1 MKSNKKVIILILVL
15 LICINYS
22 YPLIVSNKMG
32 DLILV
37 RSISYYGSWNS
48 YSYRYYLTSSGRV
61 YFYEEDP
68 KIDLK
73 DSKGVLRRLE
83 EDNNRIKNLSLLS
96 LICVNIGLRLCPTV
110 VTNDSDD
117 IDDINEPNSY
127 TYRVRNVKGS
137 YELEKVNNI
146 FDLMI
151 GVIKSLK

>member
-1 MKSNKKVIILILVL
+1 MKSSKKVIILILVL
-15 LICINYS
+15 LICINYL
-22 YPLIVSNKMG
+22 YTLIVSNKMG

-37 RSISYYGSWNS
+37 RSISYYGCWNS

-68 KIDLK
+68 EIDLK

-96 LICVNIGLRLCPTV
+96 LICVNIGLRLCPTIV
-110 VTNDSDD
+110 NNDS
-117 IDDINEPNSY
+117 DDINEPNSY

-146 FDLMI
+146 FDLMLGI
-151 GVIKSLK
+151 IKNE